1 MIQKTSGELELLD
14 GFHRALL
21 LVIQRYSIPPQAE
34 RIVLNCRQRLYYQ
47 TGHFIPLKYNF
58 VEHRPVKIGR
68 SFV

>member
-47 TGHFIPLKYNF
+47 TGRASSH
-58 VEHRPVKIGR
+58 
-68 SFV
+68 